1 MTNLNHFLTGM
12 DSDMLL
18 QMTQLF
24 KSFLTEVTDM
34 FAYPRMHQAVLRQL
48 LFALEALG
56 AGRTDVTTLRVD
68 GGGGLHVVTWT
79 EGRGMGGHT
88 EVMVWQGQ
96 ATQI

>member
-1 MTNLNHFLTGM
+1 MYP
-12 DSDMLL
+12 DMLL
-18 QMTQLF
+18 KMTQLF
-24 KSFLTEVTDM
+24 KSLFTEVTDM

-56 AGRTDVTTLRVD
+56 AGRTEMATLRVD

-79 EGRGMGGHT
+79 EGRGMGGHA

-96 ATQI
+96 ATQIWN